1 MTLYEFLVSTDVDIL
16 NNKSPQGNHLSAE
29 LARNDIKIDFD
40 KDINDVTEDE
50 LLEIGRILILNANK
64 GRFFWSTQLVEMMK
78 EIIDKTKNGL

>member
-1 MTLYEFLVSTDVDIL
+1 M
-16 NNKSPQGNHLSAE
+16 SAE